1 MDDQAS
7 ALSHAQVH
15 ITTNKLHDSIKNV
28 PCTSPYVCFRGGQ
41 KRSWPMCPGSQ
52 DARPVVP
59 PSSGMMRLQ
68 RWPTSPDCRR
78 QKAVS
83 SAALCVEPLN
93 CVWDPGNR
101 PIGPYCVMKLLTRA
115 HKHTQHT
122 RKKNLS
128 RLFINPDETRLPAS
142 FLGNA
147 RFRRRGDP
155 LLGKVTDLADGS
167 SL

>member
-15 ITTNKLHDSIKNV
+15 ITTNKLHDVIKKRPMYKSV
-28 PCTSPYVCFRGGQ
+28 FLCFRGGQ

-52 DARPVVP
+52 DARPVVNP
-59 PSSGMMRLQ
+59 PRPPRMMRLQ

-115 HKHTQHT
+115 HKHTQRT

-128 RLFINPDETRLPAS
+128 LLFINLRR
-142 FLGNA
+142 NA
-147 RFRRRGDP
+147 APWFVSGGGVIRYW
-155 LLGKVTDLADGS
+155 GKVTDPADGS